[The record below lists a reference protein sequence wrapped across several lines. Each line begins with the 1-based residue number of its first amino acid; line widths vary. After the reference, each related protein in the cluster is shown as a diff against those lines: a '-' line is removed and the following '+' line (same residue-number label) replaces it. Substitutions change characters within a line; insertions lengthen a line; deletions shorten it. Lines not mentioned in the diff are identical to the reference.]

1 MTVLNSAEVIRLY
14 RKRAGNYN
22 FTANLYYLIGYRE
35 YAYRKK
41 AVNAMALQ
49 QGDTVVDIGCGTGLN
64 FPLLQHVVGEK
75 GKIIGV
81 DLTDAMLKRA
91 RQRIKKEGWTNVELV
106 QADAATFQF
115 TEQVDGI
122 ISTFA
127 LSMMPDLNKIVE
139 NGASSLSPG
148 SRWVV
153 LDLKMPANWLSRL
166 WPIYVFIT
174 RPFGVTNDY
183 VKQRSW
189 ETISDAFHQYL
200 HNTFKLELYGGFSY
214 IIVGETVDNH

>member
-49 QGDTVVDIGCGTGLN
+49 RGDTVVDIGCGTGLN